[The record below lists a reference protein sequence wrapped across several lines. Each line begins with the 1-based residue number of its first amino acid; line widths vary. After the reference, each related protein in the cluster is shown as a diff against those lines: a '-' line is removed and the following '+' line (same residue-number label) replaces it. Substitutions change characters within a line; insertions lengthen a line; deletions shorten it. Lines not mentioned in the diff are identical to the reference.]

1 MIETRNRE
9 LKEIEAA
16 RIKIKSDMDNVE
28 SQKREK
34 DATINTILEEIGKIE
49 VLLKGSQVPEL
60 NNRASQIEEEIQRLE
75 SRIRDIEAG
84 INAVTLERKY
94 AQVKIDETRQ
104 RLLEL
109 DIKKEEHRVK
119 INGLKESIK
128 TFESDLNLKRS
139 REKELGGELLELQD
153 KRALVQKEHSSLK
166 GQAHGYRKAEN
177 RYRQEFAGIIFHKRC
192 IDRADYQA

>member
-1 MIETRNRE
+1 MQLTEIEGRGTRLTEVIETRNRE

-28 SQKREK
+28 SQKTGE
-34 DATINTILEEIGKIE
+34 DAAINTILEEIGSIE

-60 NNRASQIEEEIQRLE
+60 NNKASQIEEEIQRLD

-84 INAVTLERKY
+84 INSVTLERKY
-94 AQVKIDETRQ
+94 AQVKIEETRQ

-109 DIKKEEHRVK
+109 ETKKEEHRVK
-119 INGLKESIK
+119 ITALKESIK

-139 REKELGGELLELQD
+139 REKNWAGNFWSF
-153 KRALVQKEHSSLK
+153 RIK
-166 GQAHGYRKAEN
+166 GPWYRRN
-177 RYRQEFAGIIFHKRC
+177 THH
-192 IDRADYQA
+192 